1 MTPPVIGVT
10 GSIGSG
16 KTTFSS
22 AFAGRNGLHLNA
34 DNIARDL
41 IEAGNP
47 AHEAVIEQFG
57 SEIVDERGQIKRN
70 KLAEKVFSDS
80 DKLKRLE
87 EIVHPLVKEKI
98 EEIIDRGAH
107 DFYVVDAPLL
117 FEAGFDDLCQTVVVI
132 TAPAEQV
139 KRRLAKR
146 GVGADEIKRR
156 RRHQMPREEK
166 IARGELIID
175 NSGSIEE
182 LKDKASRLREE
193 IINRSAGEKNNS

>member
-16 KTTFSS
+16 KTMFSS
-22 AFAGRNGLHLNA
+22 VLAGEKGKHLNA
-34 DNIARDL
+34 DEIARDL
-41 IEAGNP
+41 IKVGN
-47 AHEAVIEQFG
+47 AAYEAVIEQFG
-57 SEIVDERGQIKRN
+57 SEIVDDQGHINKN

-87 EIVHPLVKEKI
+87 AIVHPLVKEKI
-98 EEIIDRGAH
+98 EESISRANH

-117 FEAGFDDLCQTVVVI
+117 FEAGFDELCQRVVVI
-132 TAPAEQV
+132 TAPSEQV
-139 KRRLAKR
+139 KQRLAKR
-146 GVGADEIKRR
+146 GIGAGEIKRR
-156 RRHQMPREEK
+156 RRHQMSEQEK
-166 IARGELIID
+166 IARGDLIID

-193 IINRSAGEKNNS
+193 IINRNVGEKSN